1 MSNHTENNPSEIS
14 DSNKPNDLTSEKT
27 TRLVEQFDDIGNQSQ
42 ILQGRILIELY
53 ARSSVERM
61 TFDDFAIAE
70 GIDGSTLC
78 ALTHQH
84 RNRLMN
90 LARFFT
96 QDRPITGISMTVGYE
111 ISAPK
116 NDKVAQTVYEL
127 ARGQNYSVKEIQK
140 LIEEEKLKVSSVGS
154 GSETKKTRST
164 SVKVDYSK
172 KVTMTSEAKQVMDYV
187 KSLNPDNFDLK
198 KALVLFKTCY
208 TKIQEDLKGNN
219 VIEGTVTP

>member
-1 MSNHTENNPSEIS
+1 MSNHTENNPAEFFS
-14 DSNKPNDLTSEKT
+14 SNTTDDLKSEKVDA
-27 TRLVEQFDDIGNQSQ
+27 LVERFDDIGNQSQ

-61 TFDDFAIAE
+61 TFDEFAIAE

-96 QDRPITGISMTVGYE
+96 DERPMTGISMTVGYE

-116 NDKVAQTVYEL
+116 NDKVAEQVYKL
-127 ARGQNYSVKEIQK
+127 ALGQNYSVEGIKK
-140 LIEEEKLKVSSVGS
+140 LIEQEKLKVVSVGS

-172 KVTMTSEAKQVMDYV
+172 KVTMTSEAKQVMDFV
-187 KSLNPDNFDLK
+187 RDLKPDNFNLQD
-198 KALVLFKTCY
+198 ALVLFKTCY
-208 TKIQEDLKGNN
+208 AKIQEDIKGN
-219 VIEGTVTP
+219 VIEGTVTA

>member
-1 MSNHTENNPSEIS
+1 MSNHTENNSEELL

-96 QDRPITGISMTVGYE
+96 DARPMTGISMTVGYE

-116 NDKVAQTVYEL
+116 NKNVAEEVYKL
-127 ARGQNYSVKEIQK
+127 AVGQNYSVKEIQQ
-140 LIEEEKLKVSSVGS
+140 LIEEKEKKLKVGS
-154 GSETKKTRST
+154 GSNSKKTPSP

-172 KVTMTSEAKQVMDYV
+172 KVTMTHESKQVMGFV

-198 KALVLFKTCY
+198 KALVIFKTCY
-208 TKIQEDLKGNN
+208 AKIQEDLKGNN